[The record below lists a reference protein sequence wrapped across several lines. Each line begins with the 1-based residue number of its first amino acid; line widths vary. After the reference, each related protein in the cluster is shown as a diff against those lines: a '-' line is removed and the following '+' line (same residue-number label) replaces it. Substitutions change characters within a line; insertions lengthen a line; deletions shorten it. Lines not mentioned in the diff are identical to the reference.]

1 MKKIVLI
8 SSYCD
13 TPEKIDVLRHNI
25 LKVKSLGLDVM
36 LNSPIMLPSDIIES
50 CDYFFLTKDNP
61 ILKYPEK
68 WVWVYNINNGVK
80 MIKSQN
86 DYGWA
91 NLYQIKKLSEIA
103 MTYDY
108 EYFYHI
114 IYDLII
120 DDFVVEQLQS
130 EKTFN
135 FFPFHEHKVSLHLML
150 FNRENL
156 LKFISL
162 IQYGSYINGQF
173 LELWLWNTLQGS
185 SFEYTIEDTKVED
198 AIFYHATEDGDQ
210 FNYSPI
216 SGVKFFIEKN
226 IIGMT
231 NVRLYFYESVPE
243 KLVVKVDGL
252 LQYNCVI
259 PVTNI
264 IDLGYNP
271 FYILDT
277 IIIYDGVSYSIT
289 ELIKKVIHNEIQQL

>member
-1 MKKIVLI
+1 
-8 SSYCD
+8 
-13 TPEKIDVLRHNI
+13 
-25 LKVKSLGLDVM
+25 
-36 LNSPIMLPSDIIES
+36 MLPSDIIES

-114 IYDLII
+114 IYDLVI